1 MERVKY
7 ITLMRLQLKAP
18 KIELKHDWF
27 RTFKKFKSGK
37 YIGFAKNFQYFA
49 EITFWAQQRLEKIV
63 IRCFNNLHKLTPNK
77 KCSLCR
83 MSCIEYGY

>member
-37 YIGFAKNFQYFA
+37 YI
-49 EITFWAQQRLEKIV
+49 EVLLKI
-63 IRCFNNLHKLTPNK
+63 FNILINEH
-77 KCSLCR
+77 
-83 MSCIEYGY
+83 